1 MNGKIGKDLIHCG
14 RRISRDEIRQ
24 IVEIASLFPK
34 LSLNEL
40 SDTISENLSWY
51 TASGRIKTDACM
63 TLLEKLEAR
72 GLLELPKKRKYP
84 AERSA
89 RSMLCEVEPVAENP
103 IGGKLA
109 DIGDVELEVAEDRE
123 SKALFEY
130 CVSRYHYLGC
140 KHPFGCYMRY
150 LFRCRRGLLGCAL
163 FAGAARA
170 IAKRDEWIGWDGI
183 RRSANLGFVVNNSR
197 FLIFPWVRV
206 DNLASRILGG
216 LGRRLPRDWR
226 RRWRYSPVLMETF
239 VDPSL
244 FEGTCYKA
252 ANWKYLGRTTG
263 IGLARRGKSYE
274 TTPRKIF
281 VRELRKDFR
290 KRLCGG
296 DLRPGGAS

>member
-1 MNGKIGKDLIHCG
+1 MNGKKEKDLIHCG
-14 RRISRDEIRQ
+14 RRIAKDEIRQ
-24 IVEIASLFPK
+24 IVETAGLFPK
-34 LSLNEL
+34 LSLSEL

-51 TASGRIKTDACM
+51 TASGRTKTDACR
-63 TLLEKLEAR
+63 TLLEKLEVR

-84 AERSA
+84 AARSA
-89 RSMLCEVEPVAENP
+89 RSMPCSAGPLAETP
-103 IGGKLA
+103 IVGKLG
-109 DIGDVELEVAEDRE
+109 DLGDVVLEVAEDDE

-130 CVSRYHYLGC
+130 CVSRYHYLGY
-140 KHPFGCYMRY
+140 KHPFGCYMHY
-150 LFRCRRGLLGCAL
+150 FFRCRRGLLGCAL

-170 IAKRDEWIGWDGI
+170 IAKRDEWIGWDRI
-183 RRSANLGFVVNNSR
+183 WRSANLGFVVNNSR

-216 LGRRLPRDWR
+216 LRRRLPRDWR

-239 VDPSL
+239 VDPSR

-263 IGLARRGKSYE
+263 IGLARRGKSCE
-274 TTPRKIF
+274 TMPRKIF

-296 DLRPGGAS
+296 DFRPGGAS